1 MSSVGET
8 KSPKPAA
15 SPAAPTA
22 VMAAPTSKQV
32 VKVQMPEPYSGER
45 HKLKAFLLKCD
56 LYIGFN
62 AHTLASE
69 ADQVLWAIALLRGAA
84 FD

>member
-1 MSSVGET
+1 MSSVRKS
-8 KSPKPAA
+8 KSPEPTAPPAPAA
-15 SPAAPTA
+15 A
-22 VMAAPTSKQV
+22 VMATVTNKQV

-62 AHTLASE
+62 THTLAGE
-69 ADQVLWAIALLRGAA
+69 ADQVLWAIALLKGAA